1 MVILLLLP
9 LPLPFRV
16 VEREGPEIMDGDAM
30 AMQLGW
36 KFLGCLAPSTQH
48 RIESGAGAVLIRPL
62 SMSRHVHGRMYSVWG
77 AEYMYPGP
85 FHGCEKLRRLP
96 PCTLH
101 YLLFYEIML

>member
-1 MVILLLLP
+1 MILFLLLLLLP
-9 LPLPFRV
+9 FWGV
-16 VEREGPEIMDGDAM
+16 GGEEPEEMDGDAM

-48 RIESGAGAVLIRPL
+48 RIESEAGAVLIRPL
-62 SMSRHVHGRMYSVWG
+62 SMSRHVHGCMYSVWG

-96 PCTLH
+96 TCTSYFLS
-101 YLLFYEIML
+101 YKMML